1 MKRFAIRFNAPVVL
15 SFAILSL
22 LVLVLDSA
30 TGGASTARLFCVY
43 RAPLTD
49 PLTYVRFFTH
59 VLGHSGYSHYM
70 GNMLLL
76 LLVGPGLEEKY
87 GSRNLLLTIVITA
100 FATGLVQFLLFP
112 HSALLGASGVVFMMI
127 VLSSFT
133 EMKKGGIPLTM
144 LLVVALYLGSEI
156 ADGLTRTDNVSHL
169 THIVGGVSGIVFG
182 YTRPHLGHDL
192 MSAVGTPVIAVE
204 SGKVECLGW
213 NRYGGWRIGI
223 RSLDNKRYWYY
234 AHLRQNRPYAENL
247 KEGDTVTAGDVIGY
261 VGRTGYSDTEN
272 INGITESH
280 LHIGLELVF
289 DESQKESDNEIW
301 VDMYALISTLE
312 QHKSSTV
319 RNSET
324 KEFKREFS
332 FKEIS

>member
-15 SFAILSL
+15 SFAIISL

-49 PLTYVRFFTH
+49 PLTYVRFF
-59 VLGHSGYSHYM
+59 SHYM

-156 ADGLTRTDNVSHL
+156 ADGLTKTDNVSHL
-169 THIVGGVSGIVFG
+169 THIVGGVCGIVFG
-182 YTRPHLGHDL
+182 FRL
-192 MSAVGTPVIAVE
+192 ARA
-204 SGKVECLGW
+204 K
-213 NRYGGWRIGI
+213 
-223 RSLDNKRYWYY
+223 KR
-234 AHLRQNRPYAENL
+234 
-247 KEGDTVTAGDVIGY
+247 
-261 VGRTGYSDTEN
+261 
-272 INGITESH
+272 
-280 LHIGLELVF
+280 
-289 DESQKESDNEIW
+289 
-301 VDMYALISTLE
+301 
-312 QHKSSTV
+312 
-319 RNSET
+319 
-324 KEFKREFS
+324 
-332 FKEIS
+332 

>member
-15 SFAILSL
+15 SFALISL
-22 LVLVLDSA
+22 LVLVLDSV

-133 EMKKGGIPLTM
+133 AARRGEIPVTLI
-144 LLVVALYLGSEI
+144 LVVIFYLGGEI
-156 ADGLTRTDNVSHL
+156 MDGLFKQDNVSQIA
-169 THIVGGVSGIVFG
+169 HIVGGLCGLVFG
-182 YTRPHLGHDL
+182 
-192 MSAVGTPVIAVE
+192 
-204 SGKVECLGW
+204 
-213 NRYGGWRIGI
+213 
-223 RSLDNKRYWYY
+223 
-234 AHLRQNRPYAENL
+234 
-247 KEGDTVTAGDVIGY
+247 
-261 VGRTGYSDTEN
+261 
-272 INGITESH
+272 
-280 LHIGLELVF
+280 F
-289 DESQKESDNEIW
+289 
-301 VDMYALISTLE
+301 
-312 QHKSSTV
+312 TV
-319 RNSET
+319 R
-324 KEFKREFS
+324 RGRR
-332 FKEIS
+332 

>member
-15 SFAILSL
+15 SFAIISL
-22 LVLVLDSA
+22 LVLVLDSV

-49 PLTYVRFFTH
+49 TLTYVRFFTH

-87 GSRNLLLTIVITA
+87 GSRNLLATIAVTA

-156 ADGLTRTDNVSHL
+156 ADGLTKTDNVSHL

-182 YTRPHLGHDL
+182 FRL
-192 MSAVGTPVIAVE
+192 ARA
-204 SGKVECLGW
+204 K
-213 NRYGGWRIGI
+213 
-223 RSLDNKRYWYY
+223 KR
-234 AHLRQNRPYAENL
+234 
-247 KEGDTVTAGDVIGY
+247 
-261 VGRTGYSDTEN
+261 
-272 INGITESH
+272 
-280 LHIGLELVF
+280 
-289 DESQKESDNEIW
+289 
-301 VDMYALISTLE
+301 
-312 QHKSSTV
+312 
-319 RNSET
+319 
-324 KEFKREFS
+324 
-332 FKEIS
+332 